1 MMGLSLN
8 IGTGRLAWRGV
19 VPAGFAA
26 LLLMAPSPSAFAA
39 GILSQ
44 HGAVPAPVASSITSN
59 LQSQAQAAAIAQ
71 QSQSA
76 LSRIATALAA
86 MQTAQTAARN
96 IAQSAPSTVPNGLT
110 AGGLVPDSGLAA
122 PGVANPVHTWVG
134 AQTPTQSTA
143 GGQTNVSINQTA
155 AKAILSWN
163 DFNVGKNTTVTF
175 NQLQPTW
182 VALNKIAPSGV
193 PSQILGAIKAP
204 GQVYLINQNGIIFGG
219 ASQVNVGA
227 LIASSATIAD
237 SDFLSTG
244 IYSTQTTPES
254 GFPFYNPSFTAAG
267 GAITVAPGAQITAAS
282 PASITTGGGAV
293 LLMGTKVSNGGTIT
307 TPSGQAELA
316 AGDDFIIRQGFTT
329 PYVPSVST
337 PIASSNYSSTRGN
350 EIEVALN
357 KDGSSLTGG
366 AGLVANTGI
375 ITAATGDITLAGE
388 TVVQNGALVST
399 TTLATRGTIHLL
411 ASPADPSGNLSI
423 VDPFGNVT
431 IGADSLTVI
440 SPDLASTATAFD
452 SQRAALISD
461 SAINNA
467 ANKSF
472 LNENFIDL
480 SKLPDQ
486 TDESR
491 VEIVAS
497 NTVEFQGGA
506 QTMDQGGQVAVSAL
520 NRIQTD
526 TGALIDVSG
535 TPGVS
540 LPVSANDIA
549 VSIQSFET
557 RDNPQN
563 RLTQLLRN
571 NTVYVDSRT
580 LSQIAAGAGGYA
592 TARDYTAGGLLEVS
606 GYLATTGHT
615 IGEWTALGG
624 NITLATGSAGSIVA
638 QTGAIFNIEGGSIQ
652 YQPGMVKQSY
662 LLGNDGRV
670 YNVNTAPAYITYA
683 GVFNGFV
690 DNHPA
695 WGVSQTYANVLS
707 DPAQIM
713 EAGYTE
719 GRNAGSLTLDS
730 PTSLFNATLD
740 AGAVN
745 GPGQTKAAPAGF
757 NAVFPLDKFDPYT
770 LAQNVAATPG
780 SLVISHIFNGVLQ
793 AAATQVSFT
802 GLADDLASAVTASS
816 NISADLIGT
825 TTLQAQTLSQDRLG
839 GLAVLTN
846 DRIDVTAPLA
856 FAPGATISLFGSGV
870 TIAAALTDPS
880 GTVTVGNYTTIAGNA
895 TTLAIA
901 NPVTGKIRTGNI
913 VLAGGGAI
921 DTAGLWTN
929 LALDPNGPNNSAFVN
944 GGAVSVISATNVYD
958 NAGSVINASAGAV
971 IAANGTGTGGSGGT
985 ISLVLVDP
993 AVTKPTAPLSTGD
1006 LTLNGSLRSTGFST
1020 GGGKTPGGALALS
1033 SPAFLIGDAQNI
1045 DVPGIVTLRPDF
1057 FSAGF
1062 SSYTLNGQTA
1072 IVPGTAVNV
1081 AEPTEQFTPASVNVP
1096 TGGAVDAGA
1105 TLALLPVYS
1114 PNAQVTSLTQRPGA
1128 SLTITG
1134 GYGFDLPVGSAI
1146 TVDPQ
1151 QAINI
1156 AAYGQVTIDGD
1167 LTAPG
1172 GNITLTNSTPVGL
1185 ATTLPTYQNGQVVS
1199 VWVGATST
1207 ISTAAV
1213 PFTAADGK
1221 GDSVAIAPSGG
1232 SINIAANDASVI
1244 VQSGARLDASG
1255 SAATE
1260 QPAANVNPSPV
1271 LGAPPQPNPPIQLQ
1285 GAGGTISLASDN
1297 GLFLYGTML
1306 APAGGPD
1313 AAGGTLALAL
1323 NSDFQFTAQNV
1334 SDAPRILTISAA
1346 DTAPGLPADLL
1357 PGAADPALVRGAAQ
1371 ISAAQI
1377 DAGGFGTLNFSALD
1391 AFLFEGDVTL
1401 SAAQSITLSQGRIS
1415 ESTADGAVTLAA
1427 PYVRLN
1433 GTVRFVGSV
1442 NTNLSYLSVAGISPV
1457 NSTGAFTVDA
1467 GLIDLSDFIN
1477 FGGIESM
1484 TTAGTSAGSLPV
1496 TTTTDLNGFAAIDL
1510 NGTDAIRF
1518 IPPVP
1523 STTNATVLPAQMT
1536 SLLSAGDVNLSA
1548 SVIYSIGTASV
1559 VAGYTPF
1566 ASANFGS
1573 FKPGT
1578 FVKITRAPGST
1589 PAAPE
1594 DVGGTLSFYAANILD
1609 AGAVWNPRGTI
1620 VFGPNKTSF
1629 SDVPIS
1635 VKGDPNAKVELLA
1648 GSYTSVS
1655 AAPLSIPFGGTTDGI
1670 SFAND
1675 GAGITALSGAGTITL
1690 EARQINVA
1698 HGATLDLSGGGTFNG
1713 VGFISGAGGSVDVL
1727 TTPLLQTGTGGVSA
1741 PTLAADQVYA
1751 IVAGPQ
1757 PLVPPIT
1764 INTQTGATGSAVSSG
1779 LGQQIIIPAG
1789 VPGLPAGRYTLLPAS
1804 YALNAGGYRVE
1815 FDGTASLAA
1824 PPVLALP
1831 NGSYAVSG
1839 QTGIADT
1846 NVQSTLPTNFTIT
1859 PAATVLT
1866 YADYNTENVTQFALA
1881 HAALF
1886 GAPQPAL
1893 PADAGTL
1900 QLVFPTIDTASL
1912 TDFGVTD
1919 FAPAAGGAGG
1929 TLQITGTLLSS
1940 VIFDIYGVARP
1951 SPIAGTVALSASA
1964 IDAFNAPILDI
1975 GKFKGGL
1982 GSAAVGGI
1990 TLENGA
1996 TLTASR
2002 VTLTATRGGIT
2013 LESGSSINTLGRG
2026 TLISDSTTVG
2036 PYVDGGASVLDVG
2049 NGYIT
2054 YQTFTQP
2061 TTAYGAV
2068 DIQGADTQK
2077 GLPGATIYT
2086 DGSIAISTGATVTI
2100 SDTASYGAAFI
2111 DLAIPEINIG
2121 EAAAVHATAEAGL
2134 TLTPAILQAL
2144 AKGVPA
2150 AGIPETQIL
2159 QLSATDSFNFFGT
2172 TGIDLSGSNVQL
2184 VINSPAIYGFGSST
2198 DVATIKANTIVWN
2211 GDIVYF
2217 SNFSGAVPTSAT
2229 PGVVLKNG
2237 AGTGAGTLEFDAK
2250 TIIFGFSALDRPVSN
2265 LTLNRLT
2272 LGFGTVDLNAFT
2284 EVTSNNAGTLAVYQS
2299 PGASYGM
2306 ADTGGVLNI
2315 NTPLL
2320 TAGNAAITAFTAG
2333 GAINVAS
2340 PKGVTPATAL
2350 AETTAGGE
2358 LDLTAPAISIDSA
2371 IILPSGKLDIQTAQ
2385 TTTDPTFGSAAD
2397 INLAGATGTVLGHA
2411 TYGAG
2416 GSLIVESSNGNI
2428 SEAAGA
2434 VIDVSAINNNAGA
2447 VTLTAMDKGQGAVTL
2462 DGKLI
2467 GGSSGANPGSSGVFN
2482 IRAQTLGGGDPNV
2495 AFAALNTALDAGGF
2509 FGARAF
2515 EIGQGDL
2522 TINQTVSAKSVSI
2535 SLDAGTLTENG
2546 TIDASFGSAGSI
2558 ALAAADNLIISP
2570 TAVLDAQGKTMQ
2582 LDSYGQPID
2591 AANAPQISLTA
2602 TSGAVMLDS
2611 GATINLDSADG
2622 VARGNLEINVPRTGG
2637 NTDGDAGIQA
2647 ATGLNIT
2654 GAATVA
2660 VNAFATY
2667 QVTPE
2672 TCKKSPC
2679 SASGNPV
2686 GLITQTSANN
2696 PDGVNLDSVNA
2707 DSTLFITNANT
2718 NQDLAGRLAGLTE
2731 LGSAFHLRPGVDIT
2745 TLAAD
2750 PTEDLTVQGD
2760 LNLAGYRY
2768 GPAGY
2773 KYGQAVNAAVYGS
2786 GEPGVLTIRAGG
2798 NLNVYGSITDGFASP
2813 PKDTKT
2819 GFATG
2824 WVLYS
2829 GKDPYNE
2836 DQIIPIS
2843 VTLAQGSQ
2851 LGGSVNYKVP
2861 IAGGTLSPDTVI
2873 PVNVALKGKLT
2884 VTASFIATSTIKT
2897 PDGTVYAVGTVVPA
2911 LTAKGKPNVLP
2922 AGTTIAAG
2930 GSLPF
2935 SIRIGPVTW
2944 PPGIPLP
2951 IGASVSTPTLTL
2963 KPGSIIPAGS
2973 VIHLL
2978 VKGAPVH
2985 EVALRPSTG
2994 GTQGPIYPLG
3004 RLLPAGDLSWSIQLV
3019 GGANIAAADPGA
3031 VQAAS
3036 SLATA
3041 QDTGNITLSDTHYGP
3056 DFAGRDAVPTFS
3068 VIRTGTGSLSLL
3080 AGGAINE
3087 ESDYG
3092 IYTAGAQ
3099 APGVSSAYELKQ
3111 GQNAPGGTLLG
3122 TSKKAKLLTPLAAD
3136 YQANYPLGGGN
3147 VLLSAQGDLN
3157 GFVSTNTELL
3167 PNGKDIHNT
3176 LTPTDS
3182 IASWLWLQGGA
3193 GQPAAWWVEF
3203 GALAISLSDLYNNHR
3218 PSTLTAQ
3225 LNGFQGIGTLGG
3237 GNLTVQAG
3245 GDATDLNLAV
3255 AATGRILPGD
3265 STPAQTGGGNLSV
3278 SVGGTL
3284 TSLILLGRSPGEVL
3298 VTDLRGDTAIS
3309 AGSIGTIAP
3318 SFAST
3323 TTTEQ
3328 FDPRT
3333 LPPLQTEFSTAS
3345 AGIDLA
3351 PGDGAATVNARGD
3364 VVINSVDNPGLQNI
3378 GAGSSNLN
3386 GVHAT
3391 PVDVTAPNGKTKHRG
3406 GVTVFSLW
3414 SAKTSVTLD
3423 SAGGDVAPLD
3433 KLTTVNNPGYDL
3445 FPPTLS
3451 VVAQNGDIDFFGLPL
3466 ELTPAANGTL
3476 DLLAAGSIYGAAQGV
3491 SNKNANASI
3500 SGADPSL
3507 EATPFNPEINVANIL
3522 VGTGTSNQTSDS
3534 SLPNSPFFAFG
3545 VDTPTFSLH
3554 PDGQAPAL
3562 VLAGTDIVD
3571 LNIGQVVNGL
3581 DYVAAIPFT
3590 VAAGRDIVGNGI
3602 GTAVGV
3608 QPDIF
3613 LNLTATDTTAITAGR
3628 DILESS
3634 FDIAGPGNLTVQAG
3648 RDIYQVPST
3657 QDPGGVLESV
3667 GPLYDITPGNRDGGA
3682 GITAIA
3688 GTGAAGPDYSKFA
3701 DLFVNPDSTLT
3712 LQDSSAI
3719 LAENDAALLAYLTQ
3733 NFGYTGDLAGAY
3745 ARFQKLS
3752 AAQQDEFLLTIYD
3765 AMLNQS
3771 GLEFNEP
3778 ASVRFKSY
3786 ILGRDAIAALFPS
3799 TDAAGSP
3806 IAYAGSIELASTLN
3820 GQSKTTTSNSGI
3832 QTDFGGAIQILTPGG
3847 QTIVGTEGVT
3857 PEQGQTLDSGF
3868 SGVITQGSGNIDIYA
3883 LGSVL
3888 LGESRVLTTF
3898 GGNILVW
3905 SAQGDINAGRGNKT
3919 SINFPPLQRVYD
3931 NYGNV
3936 VISPSVPTTGAGI
3949 GTLNP
3954 IPEVAAGN
3962 INLVAPLGTVD
3973 AGEAG
3978 VRSSGNLNIAAAHVA
3993 NGANLSVGGT
4003 SSGVPTAP
4011 SVNVG
4016 ALTGASNSAGAAA
4029 QAAQSTNKTSTASP
4043 LPSIWLVEI
4052 LGYGNSAGA
4061 PPAQPS
4067 GEDQKKKKKHSL
4079 NAV

>member
-1 MMGLSLN
+1 
-8 IGTGRLAWRGV
+8 
-19 VPAGFAA
+19 
-26 LLLMAPSPSAFAA
+26 MAPSPSAFAA

-44 HGAVPAPVASSITSN
+44 HGAAPAPVASSITSN
-59 LQSQAQAAAIAQ
+59 LQNQAQAAAIAQ
-71 QSQSA
+71 QSQSE

-86 MQTAQTAARN
+86 MQTAQSTARN
-96 IAQSAPSTVPNGLT
+96 IAQSAPSTVPDGLT

-122 PGVANPVHTWVG
+122 PGVANPVHTWIG
-134 AQTPTQSTA
+134 AETPTQSSA
-143 GGQTNVSINQTA
+143 GGQVNVSINQTA

-175 NQLQPTW
+175 NQQQPTW

-227 LIASSATIAD
+227 LIASSATIAN
-237 SDFLSTG
+237 SDFLTNG
-244 IYSTQTTPES
+244 IYGTQGTNDQN
-254 GFPFYNPSFTAAG
+254 FPYYQPSFTGAA
-267 GAITVAPGAQITAAS
+267 GAITVEAGARINAAS
-282 PASITTGGGAV
+282 PASITTGGGVV
-293 LLMGTKVSNGGTIT
+293 LLMGTKVSNAGTIT

-316 AGDDFIIRQGFTT
+316 AGDDFVLRQGFTT
-329 PYVPSVST
+329 PYDTSSGR

-350 EIEVALN
+350 EIEVILK
-357 KDGSSLTGG
+357 KDGSSLNGG
-366 AGLVANTGI
+366 TGLVANTGI

-388 TVVQNGALVST
+388 SVVQNGALLST
-399 TTLATRGTIHLL
+399 TTLSTRGTIHLL
-411 ASPADPSGNLSI
+411 ASPADASGDASVI
-423 VDPFGNVT
+423 DPFGNVT
-431 IGADSLTVI
+431 IGASSLAVI

-461 SAINNA
+461 SANNNA
-467 ANKSF
+467 ANKSNT
-472 LNENFIDL
+472 NENFIDL
-480 SKLPDQ
+480 SVLPDQ

-497 NTVEFQGGA
+497 NDVEFQGGS
-506 QTMDQGGQVAVSAL
+506 QTVAQGGQVAVSAL
-520 NRIQTD
+520 DRIQTD
-526 TGALIDVSG
+526 TGAVIDVSG

-580 LSQIAAGAGGYA
+580 LTQIAAGAGGDPS
-592 TARDYTAGGLLEVS
+592 ARDYTAGGLLEVS
-606 GYLATTGHT
+606 GYVATTGHT

-624 NITLATGSAGSIVA
+624 NITLATGSAGAIVA
-638 QTGAIFNIEGGSIQ
+638 QAGAVFNIAGGSIQ

-662 LLGNDGRV
+662 LLGDDGRV

-713 EAGYTE
+713 EPGYTV

-730 PTSLFNATLD
+730 PTTLFNATLD
-740 AGAVN
+740 AGVVN
-745 GPGQTKAAPAGF
+745 GPSQTKAAPAGF

-780 SLVISHIFNGVLQ
+780 SLVIGHIFRGALI
-793 AAATQVSFT
+793 AAATQVSFAAT
-802 GLADDLASAVTASS
+802 ADAAADAVTAL
-816 NISADLIGT
+816 SAIPAALTGT
-825 TTLQAQTLSQDRLG
+825 TALQAPAANQAGLG

-846 DRIDVTAPLA
+846 GRIDITSPLT
-856 FAPGATISLFGSGV
+856 FAPGATVSLFGSGV

-880 GTVTVGNYTTIAGNA
+880 GTVTAGNFTSINSTP
-895 TTLAIA
+895 TTLGVTD
-901 NPVTGKIRTGNI
+901 PVTGKTRTGNI
-913 VLAGGGAI
+913 ILAGGGAI

-929 LALDPNGPNNSAFVN
+929 LALDPAGPNDTAFVN
-944 GGAVSVISATNVYD
+944 GGAVSLTSATNIYD

-971 IAANGTGTGGSGGT
+971 IAPNGSGTGGSGGA
-985 ISLVLVDP
+985 ISLALVNP
-993 AVTKPTAPLSTGD
+993 KAASASTAEIQTGN
-1006 LTLNGSLRSTGFST
+1006 LTLNGVLKSTGFST
-1020 GGGKTPGGALALS
+1020 GGGKTPGGALSLS
-1033 SPAFLIGDAQNI
+1033 SPAFLIGDLQNI
-1045 DVPGIVTLRPDF
+1045 DVPGIVVLRPDF

-1062 SSYTLNGQTA
+1062 SSYSLNGQTA
-1072 IVPGTAVNV
+1072 IVPGTEINV
-1081 AEPTEQFTPASVNVP
+1081 VEPTEQFTPASVNVP

-1105 TLALLPVYS
+1105 TLALLPVYA

-1128 SLTITG
+1128 SLTLAG
-1134 GYGFDLPVGSAI
+1134 GNGFDLPADTAI
-1146 TVDPQ
+1146 TVDPLQ
-1151 QAINI
+1151 SINI
-1156 AAYGQVTIDGD
+1156 SAYQQITIAGD

-1172 GNITLTNSTPVGL
+1172 GNIALTNTSLVG
-1185 ATTLPTYQNGQVVS
+1185 AAAALPTYQNGQVIS

-1221 GDSVAIAPSGG
+1221 GDSIAVAPSGG
-1232 SINIAANDASVI
+1232 SITIAANDASVI
-1244 VQSGARLDASG
+1244 VQAGALLDAGG
-1255 SAATE
+1255 SAAVE
-1260 QPAANVNPSPV
+1260 QPAANVNPSPI
-1271 LGAPPQPNPPIQLQ
+1271 LGAPPQPNPPVQLQ

-1297 GLFLYGTML
+1297 GLFLDGTIR

-1323 NSDFQFTAQNV
+1323 NSDVQLTSQNLP
-1334 SDAPRILTISAA
+1334 DAPRILTITAT
-1346 DTAPGLPADLL
+1346 DTAAPLPADLT
-1357 PGAADPALVRGAAQ
+1357 PGAADPALVRGAGQ

-1377 DAGGFGTLNFSALD
+1377 AAGGFGTLNFYALD
-1391 AFLFEGDVTL
+1391 AFLFTGDVTL
-1401 SAAQSITLSQGRIS
+1401 SAAQSITFSQGRIS

-1433 GTVRFVGSV
+1433 GTVGLENDQTSPFS
-1442 NTNLSYLSVAGISPV
+1442 SYLSVAGFSPV
-1457 NSTGAFTVDA
+1457 NSTGAFTVNA
-1467 GLIDLSDFIN
+1467 GLIDLSDFIS
-1477 FGGIESM
+1477 FGGIESV
-1484 TTAGTSAGSLPV
+1484 TTAGADAGGPTV
-1496 TTTTDLNGFAAIDL
+1496 TTKTDLNGFAAVDL
-1510 NGTDAIRF
+1510 NSTDAIRF

-1523 STTNATVLPAQMT
+1523 FATTAKSVSISPTQMT
-1536 SLLSAGDVNLSA
+1536 SLLSTGDINLSA
-1548 SVIYSIGTASV
+1548 GVIYSTGTASV

-1566 ASANFGS
+1566 ASARFGS
-1573 FKPGT
+1573 FTPAT
-1578 FVKITRAPGST
+1578 SITITQAPGVAPS
-1589 PAAPE
+1589 APE
-1594 DVGGTLSFYAANILD
+1594 DLGGILSFYAANIFD
-1609 AGAVWNPRGTI
+1609 AGTVWNPRGSI
-1620 VFGPNKTSF
+1620 VFGPNKTGF
-1629 SDVPIS
+1629 SDVPVS
-1635 VKGDPNAKVELLA
+1635 VAADLNAKVDLQA
-1648 GSYTSVS
+1648 GSDTSVS
-1655 AAPLSIPFGGTTDGI
+1655 AAGLAIPFGGTTDGI

-1675 GAGITALSGAGTITL
+1675 GTGITSLSGAGTITL
-1690 EARQINVA
+1690 EARQVNVA
-1698 HGATLDLSGGGTFNG
+1698 RGATLDLAGGGTFNG
-1713 VGFISGAGGSVDVL
+1713 AGFIAGAGGSVDVL
-1727 TTPLLQTGTGGVSA
+1727 TTPLLQTGGGGVSA
-1741 PTLAADQVYA
+1741 PTLATDQVYA
-1751 IVAGPQ
+1751 IVTGPQ
-1757 PLVPPIT
+1757 PLVPPIS
-1764 INTQTGATGSAVSSG
+1764 INTQTGATGSPVSSG
-1779 LGQQIIIPAG
+1779 LGQQIIIAAG

-1831 NGSYAVSG
+1831 NGSFAVSG

-1859 PAATVLT
+1859 PAATVLN

-1886 GAPQPAL
+1886 GSPQPAL
-1893 PADAGTL
+1893 PADAGIL
-1900 QLVFPTIDTASL
+1900 QLLFPTLDTASL
-1912 TDFGVTD
+1912 TDFGATD

-1929 TLQITGTLLSS
+1929 TLLVSGPPTSG
-1940 VIFDIYGVARP
+1940 VNFAIYGATRP
-1951 SPIAGTVALSASA
+1951 SPVAGTVALSAAA
-1964 IDAFNAPILDI
+1964 IDAFNAPFIDI
-1975 GKFKGGL
+1975 GKFRGGV
-1982 GSAAVGGI
+1982 GNAGVGGI

-2002 VTLTATRGGIT
+2002 VTLTAKTGGIT
-2013 LESGSSINTLGRG
+2013 LDSGSSINTLGRG
-2026 TLISDSTTVG
+2026 TLISDSTSVG
-2036 PYVDGGASVLDVG
+2036 PYDDGGASVLDVG

-2054 YQTFTQP
+2054 YRTSSNGNP
-2061 TTAYGAV
+2061 AYGPV
-2068 DIQGADTQK
+2068 TIQGADSQK
-2077 GLPGATIYT
+2077 GIPGAAIFT
-2086 DGSIAISTGATVTI
+2086 DGSIAISTGAPVTI

-2111 DLAIPEINIG
+2111 DLAVPEINIG
-2121 EAAAVHATAEAGL
+2121 EAAAVGAVAEPGL
-2134 TLTPAILQAL
+2134 TLTPAILQVL
-2144 AKGVPA
+2144 ADGLPQAGVP
-2150 AGIPETQIL
+2150 GTQIL
-2159 QLSATDSFNFFGT
+2159 QLSAADSFNFFGT

-2184 VINSPAIYGFGSST
+2184 VINSPAIYGFGSGT

-2211 GDIVYF
+2211 GDAAF
-2217 SNFSGAVPTSAT
+2217 PGSAGTSIPISSP
-2229 PGVVLKNG
+2229 PGVVVKNG
-2237 AGTGAGTLEFDAK
+2237 AGTGAGALEFDAK
-2250 TIIFGFSALDRPVSN
+2250 TIILGVSALDRPVAG

-2272 LGFGTVDLNAFT
+2272 LGFATVSLNAAT
-2284 EVTSNNAGTLAVYQS
+2284 EVTSNNQGTLAVYQAK
-2299 PGASYGM
+2299 GASYGA
-2306 ADTGGVLNI
+2306 ADTGGVLDI

-2320 TAGNAAITAFTAG
+2320 TAGNAAVTAFTAG
-2333 GAINVAS
+2333 GAINVA
-2340 PKGVTPATAL
+2340 TPEGIAPAKAL
-2350 AETTAGGE
+2350 AENTAGGE
-2358 LDLTAPAISIDSA
+2358 IDLNAPAVTIDSA

-2385 TTTDPTFGSAAD
+2385 TTTDPTFGGNAD

-2416 GSLIVESSNGNI
+2416 GSLVVESSGGNI
-2428 SEAAGA
+2428 SEAPGA
-2434 VIDVSAINNNAGA
+2434 VIDVSAVNNNAGA
-2447 VTLTAMDKGQGAVTL
+2447 VTLTAMGKGQGAVTV

-2467 GGSSGANPGSSGVFN
+2467 GGSSGAHPGSAGAFN
-2482 IRAQTLGGGDPNV
+2482 VRAQNFGAGDPSA
-2495 AFAALNTALDAGGF
+2495 AFADLNTALDAGGF
-2509 FGARAF
+2509 FGARSF

-2522 TINQTVSAKSVSI
+2522 TIGKAVTAKSVSI
-2535 SLDAGTLTENG
+2535 SLDAGSLTVNG
-2546 TIDASFGSAGSI
+2546 MIDASFGAAGNI

-2570 TAVLDAQGKTMQ
+2570 TAVLDAHGKTMQ

-2602 TSGAVMLDS
+2602 TNGAVMLDS
-2611 GATINLDSADG
+2611 GATINLNSADG
-2622 VARGNLEINVPRTGG
+2622 VARGDLEINVPRIGA
-2637 NTDGDAGIQA
+2637 NTNGDANIQA

-2660 VNAFATY
+2660 VNAFETY

-2679 SASGNPV
+2679 SVSGNPV

-2696 PDGVNLDSVNA
+2696 PNGVNLDSVNA
-2707 DSTLFITNANT
+2707 DSTQFIASANT
-2718 NQDLAGRLAGLTE
+2718 NQDLAGRLAGLTP
-2731 LGSAFHLRPGVDIT
+2731 LSSAFHLRPGVDIT
-2745 TLAAD
+2745 SLAAD
-2750 PTEDLTVQGD
+2750 PTENLTIQGD

-2773 KYGQAVNAAVYGS
+2773 RYGQAIDTAVYGS
-2786 GEPGVLTIRAGG
+2786 GEPGVLVIRAGG
-2798 NLNVYGSITDGFASP
+2798 NLNVYGSITDGFAP
-2813 PKDTKT
+2813 PPNDNKT
-2819 GFATG
+2819 GFAKG
-2824 WVLYS
+2824 WILYS
-2829 GKDPYNE
+2829 GKDPYNQ
-2836 DQIIPIS
+2836 DQIVPIA
-2843 VTLAQGSQ
+2843 VTLAQGSK
-2851 LGGSVNYKVP
+2851 LGGTLNYNVP
-2861 IAGGTLSPDTVI
+2861 ITGGTLSPDTVI
-2873 PVNVALKGKLT
+2873 PVGVTLKGKQT
-2884 VTASFIATSTIKT
+2884 VTASFIASSTIKL
-2897 PDGTVYAVGTVVPA
+2897 PDGTVYAVGAVVPA
-2911 LTAKGKPNVLP
+2911 LTAKGKPNILP

-2930 GSLPF
+2930 GILPF
-2935 SIRIGPVTW
+2935 AIRIGPVTW
-2944 PPGIPLP
+2944 QAGTPLP
-2951 IGASVSTPTLTL
+2951 IGAALSKNWTL
-2963 KPGSIIPAGS
+2963 KPGSVIPASS

-2978 VKGAPVH
+2978 VNGAPVH
-2985 EVALRPSTG
+2985 DVALRGSAG
-2994 GTQGPIYPLG
+2994 GTQGQIYPLG
-3004 RLLPAGDLSWSIQLV
+3004 QLLPAGDLSWSIQLV
-3019 GGANIAAADPGA
+3019 GGANVAAADTGA

-3036 SLATA
+3036 ALVAA
-3041 QDTGNITLSDTHYGP
+3041 KDTGNITLSDTHYGP
-3056 DFAGRDAVPTFS
+3056 DFNGADAVPTFS
-3068 VIRTGTGSLSLL
+3068 VVRTGTGTLSLL
-3080 AGGAINE
+3080 AGGAITE

-3099 APGVSSAYELKQ
+3099 SPGVTSAYDLAQ
-3111 GQNAPGGTLLG
+3111 GHNAPGGTLLG
-3122 TSKKAKLLTPLAAD
+3122 SSKTAKSITRLAAD
-3136 YQANYPLGGGN
+3136 YQANYPVGGGN

-3157 GFVSTNTELL
+3157 GFVTVNNELL

-3176 LTPTDS
+3176 LTATDL
-3182 IASWLWLQGGA
+3182 IGSWLWLQGGA

-3203 GALAISLSDLYNNHR
+3203 GALAISLSDIYNNHS

-3225 LNGFQGIGTLGG
+3225 VNGFQGIGTLGG
-3237 GNLTVQAG
+3237 GNLVVQAG
-3245 GDATDLNLAV
+3245 GDAVNLNLAV

-3265 STPAQTGGGNLSV
+3265 AAPVQTGGGNLSV
-3278 SVGGTL
+3278 SIGGTL
-3284 TSLILLGRSPGEVL
+3284 SSPLAPGNIPVNA
-3298 VTDLRGDTAIS
+3298 VITDLRGDTALS
-3309 AGSIGTIAP
+3309 AGSIGTITP
-3318 SFAST
+3318 SFSST
-3323 TTTEQ
+3323 NTAEN

-3333 LPPLQTEFSTAS
+3333 IPPLQTEFSKIT

-3351 PGDGAATVNARGD
+3351 PGDGAVTVNTRGD
-3364 VVINSVDNPGLQNI
+3364 IVISSVDNPGLQNL
-3378 GAGSSNLN
+3378 AGGTNLS
-3386 GVHAT
+3386 GVNAT
-3391 PVDVTAPNGKTKHRG
+3391 PAGFTTGHRKAKALG
-3406 GVTVFSLW
+3406 GVTAFSLW
-3414 SAKTSVTLD
+3414 SAATSVALNA
-3423 SAGGDVAPLD
+3423 AGGDIAPLNQ
-3433 KLTTVNNPGYDL
+3433 LTTVNNPGYDL

-3451 VVAQNGDIDFFGLPL
+3451 VIAQNGNIDLIGIPL
-3466 ELTPAANGTL
+3466 ELVPAATGTL
-3476 DLLAAGSIYGAAQGV
+3476 DLLAGGSIYGSALSG
-3491 SNKNANASI
+3491 NINADVSI

-3507 EATPFNPEINVANIL
+3507 TATAFNPEITVADIL
-3522 VGTGTSNQTSDS
+3522 QGTGVSNETSDS
-3534 SLPNSPFFAFG
+3534 SLLNSTFFAFG
-3545 VDTPTFSLH
+3545 PDTPTSSLH

-3571 LNIGQVVNGL
+3571 LNIGQVVGGL
-3581 DYVAAIPFT
+3581 YYAAAMPFT
-3590 VAAGRDIVGNGI
+3590 VAAGRDIVGNGV

-3613 LNLTATDTTAITAGR
+3613 LNLRATDTTTVTAGR

-3634 FDIAGPGNLTVQAG
+3634 FDIAGPGNLIVQAG

-3688 GTGAAGPDYSKFA
+3688 GAGAAGPDYSKFA

-3712 LQDSSAI
+3712 LQNASAI
-3719 LAENDAALLAYLTQ
+3719 LAENDAALLAYLTR

-3752 AAQQDEFLLTIYD
+3752 ATQQDEFLLTIYY

-3799 TDAAGSP
+3799 KDAAGLP
-3806 IAYAGSIELASTLN
+3806 ITYAGAIELASTLN
-3820 GQSKTTTSNSGI
+3820 GQSKTATSNSGI

-3857 PEQGQTLDSGF
+3857 PEQGAAVDSGF
-3868 SGVITQGSGNIDIYA
+3868 SGVITQGSGDIDIYA

-4011 SVNVG
+4011 SVDVG
-4016 ALTGASNSAGAAA
+4016 GLTAGGNSAAAA
-4029 QAAQSTNKTSTASP
+4029 SQAAQSANRPSTAAP

-4052 LGYGNSAGA
+4052 LGYGNAGSAPA
-4061 PPAQPS
+4061 AQPNDQ
-4067 GEDQKKKKKHSL
+4067 DQKKKKKHAAT
-4079 NAV
+4079 AV